1 MVGAEH
7 PGPPDRGIR
16 RHDLGV
22 AGVRVGHWTDEVAR
36 TGCTVVLFPEG
47 TVASG
52 EVRGGAPATREFA
65 LLAPERL
72 VDRIDALVLSG
83 GSAFGLASG
92 DGVMA
97 HLADAGVGFP
107 TDAGAVPSVV
117 GLSLFDLLV
126 GDGTVRPGAPEGRRA
141 ARAAVRGPFPVGP
154 VGAGTGATVGT
165 WRGSDR
171 AAPGGLGA
179 ATMRD
184 AELVVAALVAVNAFG
199 DIDDGRAIGPR
210 LDAWPARTDV
220 DPDADPHDGAGGGAG
235 AGAPFGN
242 TTIGLIVTN
251 ASLDKQGCHLVAQSG
266 HDGLARS
273 LVPSH
278 TRFDGDAIVAAAT
291 GSHRVDTTVDRVRL
305 LGVAA
310 MEQAVRACVA

>member
-1 MVGAEH
+1 MGAEGLGS
-7 PGPPDRGIR
+7 PAGAR
-16 RHDLGV
+16 RLHDLGV
-22 AGVRVGHWTDEVAR
+22 PGVRVGHWTDEVAR
-36 TGCTVVLFPEG
+36 TGCTVVLFPDG

-97 HLADAGVGFP
+97 HLAEAGVGYP
-107 TDAGAVPSVV
+107 TGAGAVPIVV

-126 GDGTVRPGAPEGRRA
+126 GDGSVRPGAPEGRRA
-141 ARAAVRGPFPVGP
+141 AQVAAPGPVPVGA

-165 WRGSDR
+165 WRGPER
-171 AAPGGLGA
+171 AGPGGLGA

-184 AELVVAALVAVNAFG
+184 GDLVVAALVAVNAFG
-199 DIDDGRAIGPR
+199 DIDDGRAVAPR
-210 LDAWPARTDV
+210 LEGWSARTD
-220 DPDADPHDGAGGGAG
+220 ADDGGTA
-235 AGAPFGN
+235 APFGN

-251 ASLDKQGCHLVAQSG
+251 ASLDKHECHLVAQSG
-266 HDGLARS
+266 HDGFARS
-273 LVPSH
+273 LVPAH
-278 TRFDGDAIVAAAT
+278 TRLDGDAIVAAAT
-291 GSHRVDTTVDRVRL
+291 GSHGGEVPVDHVRL

-310 MEQAVRACVA
+310 MEQAVRTCVA